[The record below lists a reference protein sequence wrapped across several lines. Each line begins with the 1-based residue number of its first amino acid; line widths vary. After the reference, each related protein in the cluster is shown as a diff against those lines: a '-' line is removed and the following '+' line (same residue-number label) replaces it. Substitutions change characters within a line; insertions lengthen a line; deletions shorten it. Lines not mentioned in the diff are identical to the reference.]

1 MATALVTQ
9 AGIKKRFFMFYFSSL
24 SFSFFLNTG
33 SDCQTDQHTQGD
45 ADAGVV
51 PKGGAD
57 GRTKTHS
64 QAHALC
70 PIIVDLFFF
79 LFPSRTSCSKHCK
92 KQTHHNPR
100 QRRPKKIKYIFRKII
115 SFYLFTFLKNKK

>member
-1 MATALVTQ
+1 MYSSS
-9 AGIKKRFFMFYFSSL
+9 GIFMVL
-24 SFSFFLNTG
+24 FSFLHAFG
-33 SDCQTDQHTQGD
+33 
-45 ADAGVV
+45 GVLH
-51 PKGGAD
+51 
-57 GRTKTHS
+57 RHTKTHP
-64 QAHALC
+64 QTHALY

-79 LFPSRTSCSKHCK
+79 LFPSRTSCGKHCK